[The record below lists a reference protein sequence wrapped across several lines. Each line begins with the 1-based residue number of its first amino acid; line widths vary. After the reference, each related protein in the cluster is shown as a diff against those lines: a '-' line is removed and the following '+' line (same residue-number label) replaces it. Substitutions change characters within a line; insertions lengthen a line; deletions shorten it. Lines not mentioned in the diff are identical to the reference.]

1 MKANMKLKSTLWALA
16 FAVAA
21 VSCSDDLE
29 EGGGIIP
36 GNGQNVETAKIN
48 VAINTEVVTKATP
61 GENGDDNEGEVGE
74 ESEYKVKDVAIF
86 LYQKNQGE
94 FGASD
99 QLDIKGE
106 YLLKAAGWTKDIGV
120 MQEGDV
126 TTGSTAFPNKMMTT
140 VEVAV
145 APGTSLA
152 SAAGTTYGVIAIT
165 NLGETDGKAL
175 VAKLKATDNKW
186 AKVSDL
192 ANYLQGNTTPIES
205 ETYHVMS
212 THALTGSAG
221 DSRVTFKTGDTDIP
235 ETSVYV
241 ERLSAKIRLTPA
253 ANITNFS
260 YTPTTTS
267 MVDTKIGGDA
277 ATLAAGEDNVTL
289 TDVMVVNQLTSKS
302 YLLKR
307 LATAETSGD
316 LGTTDTNDV
325 LIADEDGN
333 STTSPTKFVIDP
345 WTRSKDADALET
357 LPSTPAQLAYA
368 NRFVKATYGDLF
380 SKTGNYTNYN
390 AVSIT
395 KGTLDEA
402 GHLNLCYTQE
412 NTMSREN
419 SLKGFTT
426 GAIFKATY
434 TPAKWMSLETD
445 GGVKATDREETDSKT
460 FYTYTYG
467 SDTYIFENYD
477 AILGYI
483 IAKANIKI
491 GDNDAQISY
500 NDFKAQD
507 GGSLSSDFGTK
518 INALRRLADS
528 DPFGYIAAMVAEY
541 DKTQAESAGTA
552 TYEAI
557 NEYLKDFTPDEGEAT
572 TTFNSRVKKYTDGVC
587 YYPYWIKH
595 AANSQNSGPG
605 SIGVMEFAIVR
616 NNIYDLSVAAISGLG
631 YSEVDV
637 TDPDGG
643 DEDTELKIMVRLY
656 VKNWVVRSND
666 NIIL

>member
-1 MKANMKLKSTLWALA
+1 
-16 FAVAA
+16 
-21 VSCSDDLE
+21 
-29 EGGGIIP
+29 
-36 GNGQNVETAKIN
+36 
-48 VAINTEVVTKATP
+48 
-61 GENGDDNEGEVGE
+61 
-74 ESEYKVKDVAIF
+74 
-86 LYQKNQGE
+86 
-94 FGASD
+94 
-99 QLDIKGE
+99 
-106 YLLKAAGWTKDIGV
+106 
-120 MQEGDV
+120 
-126 TTGSTAFPNKMMTT
+126 
-140 VEVAV
+140 
-145 APGTSLA
+145 
-152 SAAGTTYGVIAIT
+152 
-165 NLGETDGKAL
+165 
-175 VAKLKATDNKW
+175 
-186 AKVSDL
+186 
-192 ANYLQGNTTPIES
+192 
-205 ETYHVMS
+205 
-212 THALTGSAG
+212 
-221 DSRVTFKTGDTDIP
+221 
-235 ETSVYV
+235 
-241 ERLSAKIRLTPA
+241 
-253 ANITNFS
+253 
-260 YTPTTTS
+260 
-267 MVDTKIGGDA
+267 
-277 ATLAAGEDNVTL
+277 
-289 TDVMVVNQLTSKS
+289 
-302 YLLKR
+302 
-307 LATAETSGD
+307 
-316 LGTTDTNDV
+316 
-325 LIADEDGN
+325 
-333 STTSPTKFVIDP
+333 
-345 WTRSKDADALET
+345 
-357 LPSTPAQLAYA
+357 
-368 NRFVKATYGDLF
+368 
-380 SKTGNYTNYN
+380 
-390 AVSIT
+390 
-395 KGTLDEA
+395 
-402 GHLNLCYTQE
+402 
-412 NTMSREN
+412 MSREN